1 MNMDIKQNNTEY
13 TIRLAEEKDTT
24 EILEFINRYKKGNN
38 IEMNNNIFRNVLLSN
53 GYYNN
58 LNVRFN
64 LYNFFEEF
72 ILIENKG
79 IIKTLIAIKLPNNLA
94 ENLSKVFELNLFLI
108 DSLDVDLL
116 KLGIQYAVNYLPKV
130 SIILPTKIR
139 TFIDSDNNYAELWSS
154 ILNKIGFVYKFTREN
169 EFDSNRKIKVFEI
182 DTTIVTNKELE
193 VC

>member
-1 MNMDIKQNNTEY
+1 MDIKQNNTEY